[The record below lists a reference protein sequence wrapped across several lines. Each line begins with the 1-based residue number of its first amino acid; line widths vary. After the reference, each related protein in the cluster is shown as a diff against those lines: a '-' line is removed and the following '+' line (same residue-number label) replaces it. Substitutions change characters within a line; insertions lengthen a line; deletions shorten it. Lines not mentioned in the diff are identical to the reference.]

1 MPSLVRQQAATF
13 NLRHLLMETLF
24 LTMGMDAGRFPRSL
38 YYCPPKKNND
48 TKPNSLPLKRSK
60 DHLPFYVI
68 TGGPGVGKTALL
80 EELRQRGFMVVPET
94 ARELIKAQQAIGG
107 EALPWK
113 NRKQYMELM
122 FEGCKA
128 QFEKTLQD
136 VRTDRPVFFDRG
148 FVDALGYAALE
159 GLPIDR
165 EMKSLAE
172 THRYHPQVF
181 ILPPWKDIYHTDAQ
195 RTQDWNESVFTY
207 NKMIQTYRGYQYD
220 LIEVPRV
227 TVPERADFVLESINS
242 K

>member
-13 NLRHLLMETLF
+13 SFGHLLMEPLF
-24 LTMGMDAGRFPRSL
+24 
-38 YYCPPKKNND
+38 PKLAQVVLDFMKVCIIAARNNSD
-48 TKPNSLPLKRSK
+48 NTKPNSLPLKRSK

-68 TGGPGVGKTALL
+68 TGGPGVGKTTLL
-80 EELRQRGFMVVPET
+80 EELRQRGFKVVPET
-94 ARELIKAQQAIGG
+94 ARQLIKAQQAIDG

-113 NRKQYMELM
+113 NRKRYMELM

-128 QFEKTLQD
+128 QFEKTLHD
-136 VRTDRPVFFDRG
+136 VRTDQPVFFDRG
-148 FVDALGYAALE
+148 FLDALCYAALE
-159 GLPIDR
+159 GLPIDQ

-172 THRYHPQVF
+172 TRRYHPQVF

-227 TVPERADFVLESINS
+227 TVQERADFVLESINS